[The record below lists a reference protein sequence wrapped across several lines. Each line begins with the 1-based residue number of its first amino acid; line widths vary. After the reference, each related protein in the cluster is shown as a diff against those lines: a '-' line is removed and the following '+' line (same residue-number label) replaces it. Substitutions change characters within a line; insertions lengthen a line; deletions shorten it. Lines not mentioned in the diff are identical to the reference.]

1 MRRSS
6 SRYVV
11 IAVVLLLLC
20 NYNATGQYRRV
31 EIALTPNTA
40 PVSYQDSVDNDL
52 CDLGELA

>member
-6 SRYVV
+6 SRKVV
-11 IAVVLLLLC
+11 IAVVLLLC
-20 NYNATGQYRRV
+20 NYKAAGQYRRV

>member
-11 IAVVLLLLC
+11 IAGVLLLC
-20 NYNATGQYRRV
+20 NYNAAGQYHRV
-31 EIALTPNTA
+31 EIALTLNTA

-52 CDLGELA
+52 CDFGELA